1 MPQRNKKRGID
12 YEGEVPTKKKD
23 MKIRIC
29 INGKKLR
36 KIISHINLISHLV
49 FYLMVHKIYIC
60 RLGVDFHCLSLHFNI
75 HLYLPLSFL
84 SSFLLRRFFLFFIFS
99 SFSCMFVF
107 MPLFYSLKKG
117 FAFTVSEYL
126 QLPREDSDIIY
137 LTFIYMVHTHAFAKR
152 MRQQ

>member
-1 MPQRNKKRGID
+1 
-12 YEGEVPTKKKD
+12 

-60 RLGVDFHCLSLHFNI
+60 RLGVDFHSLSLHFNI

-84 SSFLLRRFFLFFIFS
+84 SFFLLRRFFLFFIFS

-107 MPLFYSLKKG
+107 MPLFYSLKRGLRSLSPNIYSCQGRILISFILLLYTWYIPMHLLKEC
-117 FAFTVSEYL
+117 VSSKNEKTLVFY
-126 QLPREDSDIIY
+126 
-137 LTFIYMVHTHAFAKR
+137 F
-152 MRQQ
+152 